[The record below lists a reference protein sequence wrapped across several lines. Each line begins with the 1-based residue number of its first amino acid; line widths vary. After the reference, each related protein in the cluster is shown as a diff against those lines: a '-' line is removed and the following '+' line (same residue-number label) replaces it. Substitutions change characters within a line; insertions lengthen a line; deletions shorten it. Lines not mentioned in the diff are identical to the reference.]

1 MTIISMLLFFTGF
14 VTYTP
19 KRYSGL
25 AKTLVIFTFTA
36 LPLAAILG
44 SLGMAHPRYKGP
56 EHPPMYFSEVLMF
69 LIPLAVVSAILLVI
83 NARETPRS
91 NAQPDIGA
99 EKGRVPDDVAKA
111 ESERH

>member
-1 MTIISMLLFFTGF
+1 MLLFFAGF

-19 KRYSGL
+19 KRYGGF
-25 AKTLVIFTFTA
+25 AKTLGIFTFTA

-44 SLGMAHPRYKGP
+44 NLGMAHPRYKGP

-69 LIPLAVVSAILLVI
+69 LIPLAVVAAILLVI
-83 NARETPRS
+83 NGRETPRC
-91 NAQPDIGA
+91 NAETDIEA
-99 EKGRVPDDVAKA
+99 RKERFPDDVTKA